1 MPPDEDK
8 KVLVAIMNSPR
19 DFAIARDE
27 HWYRL
32 PVKRAPKDLE
42 VDYLALY
49 QTRVFGEEKWAI
61 NYYAEVRGI
70 SIARRRDLLPGEPT
84 HPRADDDY
92 YRIAIG
98 ELQRLPR
105 PVVSRRWRRITFLA
119 TTLGKLLRAS
129 EMADIR

>member
-105 PVVSRRWRRITFLA
+105 PVVSRRWRRITFVA
-119 TTLGKLLRAS
+119 TTLGKLLSAS